1 MAVALAALFTGA
13 AAYIVLAEQP
23 ARLLLD
29 NRNSLL
35 EWQTTYPIGMRMQ
48 GSLAILAGVAGGWA
62 WWSSRDWR
70 WLLGAALILANWPYT
85 LIALQ
90 SVNAELMAVAVD
102 EAGAS
107 SRALTAQWGTL
118 HAVRAGLGG
127 LALAVYL
134 CVLNRRSAPGRA

>member
-1 MAVALAALFTGA
+1 MAVALAALITGT

-23 ARLLLD
+23 ARLLPD

-62 WWSSRDWR
+62 WWSCRDWR

-85 LIALQ
+85 LVALQ
-90 SVNAELMAVAVD
+90 SVNAELKAVAVD
-102 EAGAS
+102 QAGAS
-107 SRALTAQWGTL
+107 SRALTVEWGTL

-127 LALAVYL
+127 LALTAYL
-134 CVLNRRSAPGRA
+134 FALNRRSAPGWA